1 MVWTQ
6 TGSSAVASTIADID
20 DLNTYLGESDT
31 TDAKTA
37 AIEAACSYI
46 ESYTGRTWGSAVR
59 REWHNL
65 KGSKTLITDVRP
77 ITGIYRLCYTT
88 EDALRIGST
97 DTTYTRGS
105 VSVANGSMILTR
117 AGSTAAAD
125 DSDTLTLAS
134 YDTITEL
141 AAAIVALANNWTATV
156 VHECEPSA
164 LMPAVYA
171 DAIPGPVSILGPNG
185 SIETYSVDAK
195 PGIVTVGSQGWVYI
209 EYQGG
214 EAVPAVLTEVAC
226 QMAAQSVK
234 NSTINLSL
242 ASERIGDYS
251 YTTKTSSGTT
261 TETTSNL
268 SIYGS
273 ILDQFVQRSL

>member
-46 ESYTGRTWGSAVR
+46 ESYTGRTWGSSVR

-65 KGSKTLITDVRP
+65 KGSSILITDVRP

-88 EDALRIGST
+88 DDALRVAST
-97 DTTYTRGS
+97 DTSYTRGS
-105 VSVANGSMILTR
+105 VSVADGSMILTR
-117 AGSTAAAD
+117 AKSTAAAD
-125 DSDTLTLAS
+125 SSDTLTLAS

-141 AAAIVALANNWTATV
+141 AAAIVALAHNWTATV
-156 VHECEPSA
+156 VNECEPSA

-171 DAIPGPVSILGPNG
+171 DAIPGPVSVLGPNG
-185 SIETYSVDAK
+185 SIETYTVDAT
-195 PGIVTVGSQGWVYI
+195 PGILTVGSQGWVYI

-214 EAVPAVLTEVAC
+214 EAVPAVLTQVAC

-242 ASERIGDYS
+242 ASEKIGDYS